1 VRRSKQPQNYLH
13 FSTSHICHR
22 WYHTS
27 VNTGAWHLVL
37 ILRFLPIL
45 IVVALA
51 VLLARRARPQK
62 ETVETNPADMTSL
75 LIALSGLI
83 GLFVLFVGIAE
94 FITRM

>member
-1 VRRSKQPQNYLH
+1 M
-13 FSTSHICHR
+13 
-22 WYHTS
+22 
-27 VNTGAWHLVL
+27 VL

-45 IVVALA
+45 IVVDLA

-83 GLFVLFVGIAE
+83 GLFVFFIGVAE